1 MMILKLLLATL
12 LAFSLT
18 SCTHSPYT
26 HRKQL
31 ILVSP
36 AQEMQMGYKAEQD
49 ILRKSSVNRDP
60 RLNAMVRRV
69 GSNIARVA
77 NQPNY
82 RWSFHVINGKEI
94 NAFCLPGG
102 KIFVYTGLLRLIDND
117 SQLAAVIAHEVAHA
131 IARHGAERI
140 SMIQLGE
147 FGKRLAIKAAGARY
161 QNVINQVYGIGAN
174 YGVFLPYSRS
184 FEYEADEIGLYL
196 MAKAG
201 YDPREAIKFWEK
213 MMSATRNMKKPPE
226 FASTHPS
233 DINRI
238 RRLQALLPKAM
249 QYYNQAR
256 R

>member
-1 MMILKLLLATL
+1 MMVFKLLIAAFLTFTLA
-12 LAFSLT
+12 

-36 AQEMQMGYKAEQD
+36 AQEIQMGYKAEQD
-49 ILRKSSVNRDP
+49 ILRKANISRDP

-69 GSNIARVA
+69 GTRIARVA

-102 KIFVYTGLLRLIDND
+102 KIFVYTGLLKIVDND

-131 IARHGAERI
+131 IARHGAERM
-140 SMIQLGE
+140 SMMQLGDI
-147 FGKRLAIKAAGARY
+147 GRKLAIKAAGARY
-161 QNVINQVYGIGAN
+161 QSMINQVYGIGAN

-213 MMSATRNMKKPPE
+213 MIQATKNMRKPPE

-249 QYYNQAR
+249 QYYYQAR